1 MKLSEQDRKQQE
13 LLKEF
18 DKELF
23 TYTGQIAWFLPG
35 MISFIVLI
43 LGAIPVSENSRFS
56 ILYMIYLVAFLV
68 IYILFPYEYCNEFL
82 KRQKKTDII
91 YNKLKYIPIS
101 RKNFIC
107 VRMEYLFKY
116 LWKLCLIELVIHVI
130 ISIASRSFHVV
141 DYIYVVVFM
150 FVLPMAFG
158 WFKLTIGYIKIFR
171 G

>member
-1 MKLSEQDRKQQE
+1 MKLSKKDIEQQN
-13 LLKEF
+13 LIKEF

-35 MISFIVLI
+35 IISFIVLI

-56 ILYMIYLVAFLV
+56 ILYMIYLMFFLV
-68 IYILFPYEYCNEFL
+68 ICILFPYEHCNDFF

-116 LWKLCLIELVIHVI
+116 LWKLCLIELAIHVI
-130 ISIASRSFHVV
+130 ISIASRSFNIV

-150 FVLPMAFG
+150 FILPMAIG
-158 WFKLTIGYIKIFR
+158 WFKLIIN
-171 G
+171 